1 MKTIKVTTNSST
13 KTIEATEVVKVLN
26 FKKFDTLCLKTP
38 IKLDGEV
45 LPAGSNIDFGEN
57 ATIEMDGHS
66 VKGAANLFVNSEMAS
81 LNCQKPV
88 EDSLA
93 VLNASNAVGAPIDL
107 NDISGGVG
115 PFTYHISIHLDT
127 TNFINSYFVVELK
140 LSAFT
145 LVNVHLDANHPS
157 VTFGNTVLGVG
168 VKGTLGVDFNGGR
181 IYVEAE
187 LRTPFGCK
195 KVSADIYSW
204 KNYRCLFFAS
214 PVAESEQ
221 YKAASNASSGWISI
235 ENKGGYV
242 AKFDVSYMQKGK
254 RITEESGDFT
264 AGVTKV
270 IDIPSDA
277 TDIVLH
283 AWDAWFIKSW
293 TEIFSKHFDGPVR
306 KKYKVTG
313 TTLHPDYEE
322 LPV

>member
-195 KVSADIYSW
+195 KISADI
-204 KNYRCLFFAS
+204 
-214 PVAESEQ
+214 P
-221 YKAASNASSGWISI
+221 SS
-235 ENKGGYV
+235 
-242 AKFDVSYMQKGK
+242 
-254 RITEESGDFT
+254 
-264 AGVTKV
+264 
-270 IDIPSDA
+270 
-277 TDIVLH
+277 
-283 AWDAWFIKSW
+283 
-293 TEIFSKHFDGPVR
+293 
-306 KKYKVTG
+306 
-313 TTLHPDYEE
+313 TTLLYSMMGGLLFLSFIIPFYLLIFPSSQPVLVFPQGSNLYWLLCLSLICTVGLYLLQIQSLKHLSAFTVNLTYNLEPCYTILIAFIFFNEARE
-322 LPV
+322 LNFSFYIGVSLIIISVMLQTWRASR